1 VKVRVIVGAALSVAA
16 AVAAAIV
23 FPTRVETV
31 VVGWASAVL
40 VWAAIECSGAIGK
53 LMPGSSSLFESL
65 LKRPRRTSQ
74 RPADLERC
82 ERLLSWRRYSPRD
95 FDHHIR
101 PLLLRLLRHRLE
113 TSAALLDPELT
124 ALLDGTPATD
134 TYGKG
139 VSTGDLER
147 IVLAIESL

>member
-1 VKVRVIVGAALSVAA
+1 VKVRLLVGAALGFVALAA
-16 AVAAAIV
+16 AMIV

-40 VWAAIECSGAIGK
+40 VWAAVECSGAIRK
-53 LMPGSSSLFESL
+53 LAPGSRSSFESL
-65 LKRPRRTSQ
+65 LVRRGRTFH

-82 ERLLSWRRYSPRD
+82 ERLLAWGRYSPRD
-95 FDHHIR
+95 FDHHVR
-101 PLLLRLLRHRLE
+101 PVLIGLLRHRLE
-113 TSAALLDPELT
+113 ISPAPLDSELAALL
-124 ALLDGTPATD
+124 AGAPAEE

-139 VSTGDLER
+139 VSTRDLER